1 MVASN
6 GVSEVMSHFSA
17 WSLRQEEMTPQ
28 EFSKH
33 LQGEGLLHNASQ
45 EGYTT
50 SLKQDILQ
58 GCLTSL
64 DQNVGHPG

>member
-33 LQGEGLLHNASQ
+33 LQREGLLHNASQ

-50 SLKQDILQ
+50 SLK
-58 GCLTSL
+58 
-64 DQNVGHPG
+64 